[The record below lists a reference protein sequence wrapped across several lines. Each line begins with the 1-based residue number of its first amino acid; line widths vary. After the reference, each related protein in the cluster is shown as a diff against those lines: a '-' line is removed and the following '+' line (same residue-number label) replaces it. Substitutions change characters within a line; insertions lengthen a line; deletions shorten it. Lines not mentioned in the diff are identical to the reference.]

1 MLLWHSFFTF
11 LMFCGISMLSLKYIH
26 RGRWIKMFL
35 ELVNVEAITHCFIFA
50 PIFSLW

>member
-1 MLLWHSFFTF
+1 LWHSYFTF
-11 LMFCGISMLSLKYIH
+11 LMFCDMSMLTLKDIH

-35 ELVNVEAITHCFIFA
+35 ELVNLETITHCFIFT